1 MHKHRLFLICFC
13 LWAVIPQTGLL
24 AQKPVLRDIAI
35 VDFENASDNP
45 ELAQYAKLIPEILPT
60 KHDFDQKLSL
70 VDRSYL
76 ADVLDEIALGEDG
89 FFAVGTAA
97 QLGKAAGAQH
107 IFVGRLSQAAKGSAV
122 VITTRLIQVE
132 SSRIVGTWSVQT
144 GERQLKDDPSH
155 IAAQLARKILKK
167 LFPDSPLT
175 AAGKSAVIPS
185 FGQFSNGRSTAGT
198 LALAGTLGAV
208 GGYVITQRSMSDAKK
223 TLDDM
228 NRLAK
233 TQFSGDA
240 PLDPAELSRLADD
253 YDAAKADR
261 DTKRNRRNAA
271 RIIVGVVWGLNLI
284 DAYVGNARLVN
295 ARKAAVERLRR
306 DVTVS
311 PTGDF
316 EGVVVRVRF

>member
-1 MHKHRLFLICFC
+1 MHKNHLFLICFC
-13 LWAVIPQTGLL
+13 VWAVIPQTGLL
-24 AQKPVLRDIAI
+24 AQNPVLRDIAV

-76 ADVLDEIALGEDG
+76 AEVLEAIALGEDG

-97 QLGKAAGAQH
+97 QIGEAAGAQH
-107 IFVGRLSQAAKGSAV
+107 IFVGRFSQATKGSAV

-155 IAAQLARKILKK
+155 IAAQLAKKILKK

-175 AAGKSAVIPS
+175 AAGKSVIPS
-185 FGQFSNGRSTAGT
+185 FGQFANGRSTAGT
-198 LALAGTLGAV
+198 LALAGTFGAV
-208 GGYVITQRSMSDAKK
+208 GGYVLTQRSMSDAQ
-223 TLDDM
+223 TALDAMDS
-228 NRLAK
+228 LAK

-240 PLDPAELSRLADD
+240 PLDLVELRRLADD

-271 RIIVGVVWGLNLI
+271 RIVVGVVWGLNLI
-284 DAYVGNARLVN
+284 DAFVGNARLVN